1 LSTLFR
7 SKIKQS
13 PVDELNL
20 LAKNLDELKSSAQ
33 QILQHFPE
41 NRIFILKGDLGAG
54 KTALVKAFAEI
65 LSVKETVS
73 SPTFSLVHE
82 YKGDE
87 TIYHFDLYRLNET
100 QDLYQIGFEEYLD
113 SGSYVFIEWPELAL
127 PFIQDGFVEITIT
140 IVEEFARKIA
150 CRRIKNT

>member
-1 LSTLFR
+1 MQPH
-7 SKIKQS
+7 IW
-13 PVDELNL
+13 E
-20 LAKNLDELKSSAQ
+20 AKNLDELKTSAQ
-33 QILQHFPE
+33 KILQQFPE
-41 NRIFILKGDLGAG
+41 NRIFILNGDLGAG

-65 LSVKETVS
+65 LHVKETVS

-82 YKGDE
+82 YRGDE

-113 SGSYVFIEWPELAL
+113 AGAYVFIEWPELAL
-127 PFIQDGFVEITIT
+127 PLLQDDYVEINIT
-140 IVEEFARKIA
+140 MAEEFARKIA